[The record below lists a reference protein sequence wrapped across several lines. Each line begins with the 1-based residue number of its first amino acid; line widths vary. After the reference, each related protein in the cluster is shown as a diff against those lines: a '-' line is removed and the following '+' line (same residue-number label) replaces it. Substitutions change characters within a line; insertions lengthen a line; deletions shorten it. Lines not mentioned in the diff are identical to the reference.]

1 MFVVY
6 VTIYL
11 CWYSTMKIKILEK
24 SPQAESLGELEPNI
38 WENEELNS
46 QVRDALLL
54 IAQEFFNTL
63 NVEVELEDVRLTG
76 SLANFNYTS
85 KSDMDL
91 HLVVDFS
98 KVDENSQLV
107 KNYFDAK
114 RVLWNKKHAITV
126 KGYEV
131 EVYVENVG
139 EKHIS
144 TGIYSIPANAW
155 IIKPSQIKEEVDLET
170 ASKKAETIKKE
181 IDAAVSSE
189 DNLEHLQRIKE
200 KIKKMRQCGLE
211 RGGIFSAENIAF
223 KALRN
228 DGEINRLSL
237 AITKEYDRQ
246 HSLPEEVSPP

>member
-1 MFVVY
+1 
-6 VTIYL
+6 
-11 CWYSTMKIKILEK
+11 MKIKILDK
-24 SPQAESLGELEPNI
+24 DPQIDLQGEFEPNI
-38 WENEELNS
+38 WEDERLNP

-54 IAQEFFNTL
+54 IAQEFYNTL
-63 NVEVELEDVRLTG
+63 DINTDLEDVRLTG
-76 SLANFNYTS
+76 SLANFNYTP
-85 KSDMDL
+85 KSDLDL

-131 EVYVENVG
+131 EVYIENMG

-144 TGIYSIPANAW
+144 TGIYSIPDNTW
-155 IIKPSQIKEEVDLET
+155 IIKPSQVKEEVDLET
-170 ASKKAETIKKE
+170 ANKKAETIKKE

-211 RGGIFSAENIAF
+211 KGGIFSAENIAF

-228 DGEINRLSL
+228 DGDIDRLSV
-237 AITKEYDRQ
+237 AITKEYDRK
-246 HSLPEEVSPP
+246 HSLPEEVHKT